1 MFHIE
6 EMAAD
11 DFPFAVLLTDT
22 MNWNMIEEDFKLM
35 TQLEPNGCFVLWDDS
50 ERIGVAT
57 SISFGKVGWF
67 GNLIV
72 RKEHRKRSAGT
83 LLLKHAMNYLKSKH
97 VETIG
102 LYAYPQLLRFY
113 GNLGFECDEDFLVLR
128 GKGFSSTVKSSLKEV
143 KEENMEAIIDFD
155 SRCFGASRRKLLK
168 HIVFSAGNLCYML
181 TDNDAI
187 SGYAA
192 AKVYEGTAEVGPIVC
207 NQARNDIAIALLRAV
222 LDRLKGFETFMCM
235 PRKESAVLDML
246 FKAGFKEDFR
256 VARMFSGPA
265 VCRRCIYAAESLERG

>member
-6 EMAAD
+6 KMVAD
-11 DFPFAVLLTDT
+11 DFSFAVQLTDT
-22 MNWNMIEEDFKLM
+22 MNWNMIEEDFKFM
-35 TQLEPNGCFVLWDDS
+35 IELEPNGCFVLWDDS

-72 RKEHRKRSAGT
+72 HEDHRERGAGT
-83 LLLKHAMNYLKSKH
+83 LLLKHAIDYLKSKN

-113 GNLGFECDEDFLVLR
+113 GNLGFRSDEDFLVLR
-128 GKGFSSTVKSSLKEV
+128 GKAFSSTTKSSSKEV
-143 KEENMEAIIDFD
+143 KEENVEAIIDFD
-155 SRCFGASRRKLLK
+155 NRCFGASRRKLLK
-168 HIVFSAGNLCYML
+168 HILFNADNIGYMS

-187 SGYAA
+187 TGYVA
-192 AKVYEGTAEVGPIVC
+192 AKVYEGTAEVGPAVC
-207 NQARNDIAIALLRAV
+207 NQSRDDIAIALLRAV
-222 LDRLKGFETFMCM
+222 LDRLKGFEIFMCVT
-235 PRKESAVLDML
+235 RRSTAILDML

-265 VCRRCIYAAESLERG
+265 VCGSCIYIAESLERG